1 MAHVA
6 KKYAESLF
14 EVSRE
19 NGVQENVHADLQEIN
34 TAVADSKA
42 FQLFAEDPKV
52 SEDTRISFVK
62 KTFGGAEQP
71 LLNLLQIL
79 AERKQLNLL
88 PEIARNFEF
97 YYNEYNEQQYMKVES
112 VYALSSDELDAIGQ
126 SFINRTGYKKLILDN
141 VINPEL
147 IGGIRATIGTTVYD
161 GSIKNDLLQLEKS
174 FHQQ

>member
-1 MAHVA
+1 MAQVA

-14 EVSRE
+14 EVSRDS
-19 NGVQENVHADLQEIN
+19 GVQESVHADLKEIN
-34 TAVADSKA
+34 LAVSSQPA

-52 SEDTRISFVK
+52 SKEARIRFVK
-62 KTFGGAEQP
+62 ETFGGADQP

-79 AERKQLNLL
+79 AERKQLSLL
-88 PEIARNFEF
+88 PAIADSFES

-112 VYALSSDELDAIGQ
+112 VYALTREELDAIGQ
-126 SFINRTGYKKLILDN
+126 SFIQRTGYKKLLLDN
-141 VINPEL
+141 VINPQL

-161 GSIKNDLLQLEKS
+161 GSIQNNLKQLEKS